1 MAIKRKIFNDPLYGL
16 IRYPYDL
23 IYQVIDHPY
32 FQRLRLIRQL
42 GLSSYVYTGATH
54 TRFHHALGVAH
65 LADRLSQILISKG
78 INITEEEHLGVVL
91 AALLHDV
98 GHGPFSHVLEQGFIK
113 KPHEDLSVD
122 IMKLIN
128 KDIKGGLDVAI
139 KIFTNQYHKEFLHQ
153 MISSQLD
160 VDRLDYLT
168 RDSYYTGVVEGM
180 VGYNRILEM
189 MNVFKNRLVVE
200 EKGLYSV
207 EKFILA
213 RRFMYMQVYLHKVV
227 IVLDEMLKS
236 FLERY
241 YLVYINAEN
250 KVNRLLNVLRLAE
263 NHDKDSKELLKSYL
277 LLDDIDIFAVLK
289 DERFGQDKILKYL
302 SSCILDRE
310 LFTIQIANIP
320 MRSDFESEMRRK
332 VALQLNLT
340 ELESSSLVKFGFFRN
355 LTYAGIKEIE
365 ILKKT
370 KSVVPISHMLKTL
383 NINLL
388 ETAYYACYPKNID

>member
-1 MAIKRKIFNDPLYGL
+1 MTIKRKIFNDPLYGL

-23 IYQVIDHPY
+23 VYEVIDHPY

-65 LADRLSQILISKG
+65 LADRLSQILVSKG
-78 INITEEEHLGVVL
+78 VEITEEEHQGVVL
-91 AALLHDV
+91 AALLHDI
-98 GHGPFSHVLEQGFIK
+98 GHGPFSHVLEHGFINK
-113 KPHEDLSVD
+113 SHEELSVE
-122 IMKLIN
+122 IMHLIN
-128 KDIKGGLDVAI
+128 TEFGGRLDVAI
-139 KIFTNQYHKEFLHQ
+139 EIFTNQHHKGFLHQ

-189 MNVFKNRLVVE
+189 MNVHENRLVVE

-227 IVLDEMLKS
+227 IILDEMLKS

-241 YLVYINAEN
+241 TTVYLDTEN
-250 KVNRLLNVLRLAE
+250 KVNRLLNVVRMSK
-263 NHDKDSKELLKSYL
+263 NGDKNSKELLKSYL
-277 LLDDIDIFAVLK
+277 LLDDIDIFALLK
-289 DERFGQDKILKYL
+289 DERFGEDKILRYL
-302 SSCILDRE
+302 SSSILDRK

-320 MRSDFESEMRRK
+320 MMSDFEDDLRQK
-332 VALQLNLT
+332 VAFKLNLT
-340 ELESSSLVKFGFFRN
+340 ELESNSLVKFGSFRN
-355 LTYAGIKEIE
+355 LTYAGVKEIE

-388 ETAYYACYPKNID
+388 EKAYYVCYPKII